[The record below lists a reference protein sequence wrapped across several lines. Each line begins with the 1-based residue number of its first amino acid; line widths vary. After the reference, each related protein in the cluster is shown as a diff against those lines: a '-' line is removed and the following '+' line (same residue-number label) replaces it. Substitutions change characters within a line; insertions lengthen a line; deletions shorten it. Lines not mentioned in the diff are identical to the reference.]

1 MRTYTFKVVVEPDDG
16 RWHAHCPALDR
27 YGAATWGDTE
37 EEAFRNIREV
47 VQLVVEELRED
58 GIERSVPRLSHRI
71 SSLELCDATF
81 QLIEHALPVINLWQ
95 LTTISSLDFLEDT
108 AQASCTVSPASLFN
122 ETIAAALDFSNQ
134 LLHLHIRI
142 SRVQRGYTI

>member
-47 VQLVVEELRED
+47 VQMVVEELRED
-58 GIERSVPRLSHRI
+58 GIAIPEGPHGDV
-71 SSLELCDATF
+71 DVY
-81 QLIEHALPVINLWQ
+81 Q
-95 LTTISSLDFLEDT
+95 DT
-108 AQASCTVSPASLFN
+108 RVAVTV
-122 ETIAAALDFSNQ
+122 
-134 LLHLHIRI
+134 
-142 SRVQRGYTI
+142 